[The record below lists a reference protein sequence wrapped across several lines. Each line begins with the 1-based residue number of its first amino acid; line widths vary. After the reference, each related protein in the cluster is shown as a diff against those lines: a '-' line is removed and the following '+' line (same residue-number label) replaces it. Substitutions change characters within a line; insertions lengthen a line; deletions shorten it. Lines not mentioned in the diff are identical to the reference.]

1 MYGSVGVYVQVS
13 ICSAQ
18 VSVYSAQVLVF
29 FAQVFVISAQV
40 FVFLLRAC
48 KVNPSAAAGGED

>member
-13 ICSAQ
+13 ICSVQ

-40 FVFLLRAC
+40 FVFLLCAY